1 MNLLNSVLSSAATT
15 SETTSATPF
24 MLWGSVIIFLIA
36 YAFIATEKI
45 NRVAVV
51 SAGAAAM
58 ILLGATGADE
68 AFYSHATG
76 IDWNVIFLLLG
87 MMIIV
92 GVIHKTGLFEFLA
105 VKAIRLAK
113 GNPRQA
119 FIYILILVA
128 FASALLDNVTTILLA
143 VPMTFLVAKYLK
155 VNAVPFILGE
165 VFVSNIGG
173 AATLIG
179 DPPNIIIASKANL
192 DFNAFLVH
200 MAPIVV
206 LVMIVIVPL
215 LVLMFRKQLVNT
227 PADREAVMTLDP
239 ASFITDKKLLIKS
252 LSVLTIVIVAFV
264 MHSVLHLE
272 PSIVAMMGAGL
283 LVLLSNLKP
292 EQFAKDV
299 EWGTLVFFAGLFIM
313 VGALVNV
320 GALGLVADVIG
331 DAVGGDAALA
341 AGAVVVVSAV
351 VSGIVDNIPYV
362 ASMTPV
368 IHQLNDQITT
378 ITNDGLWWALALGA
392 DFGGNMT
399 IVGASANVVAI
410 GLAHAAGHKITFLQF
425 AKYGVPVTLVSTLMA
440 LPYVL
445 IRYF

>member
-1 MNLLNSVLSSAATT
+1 MNLLNDLLASTGSTT
-15 SETTSATPF
+15 ESTNATPF

-105 VKAIRLAK
+105 VKAIQLAK
-113 GNPRQA
+113 GKPRTA
-119 FIYILILVA
+119 FVYILLLVA

-155 VNAVPFILGE
+155 VNAVPFILAE

-173 AATLIG
+173 ASTLIG
-179 DPPNIIIASKANL
+179 DPPNIIIASKAGL
-192 DFNAFLVH
+192 DFNSFLIH
-200 MAPIVV
+200 MAPIV
-206 LVMIVIVPL
+206 LVVMAVVVPM
-215 LVLMFRKQLVNT
+215 LVLMFRKSLVNS
-227 PADREAVMTLDP
+227 PADRQSVMQLNA
-239 ASFITDKKLLIKS
+239 ASYITDKGLLIKS
-252 LSVLTIVIVAFV
+252 LGVLTVVIAAFV
-264 MHSVLHLE
+264 LHSVLHLE
-272 PSIVAMMGAGL
+272 PSIIAMMGAGL
-283 LVLLSNLKP
+283 LVLISNLKP

-320 GALGLVADVIG
+320 GALGLVADAIG
-331 DAVGGDAALA
+331 DWVGDDAALA
-341 AGAVVVVSAV
+341 AGVIVVVSAI

-368 IHQLNDQITT
+368 INQLNEQIST
-378 ITNDGLWWALALGA
+378 ISNDGLWWALALGA

-425 AKYGVPVTLVSTLMA
+425 AKYGIPVTLVSTLIA